1 MRIDREIC
9 FFWQGSHLSYQL
21 IFRWALH
28 DKYMYTQQ
36 WCNRKDTLHDDN
48 NYVHNVHNNRVLG
61 ECRPL
66 WGRARVR
73 CVQDYELSRTQT
85 NHWREREDHASLY
98 LCRAWCIHSSPA
110 PVSLHSASP
119 KLFSHAVVVYGAV
132 ELPTSFSLGI
142 HSSLL
147 CKLQL
152 RMLSTCARVRDA
164 GITRAYPDTVRTQ
177 TQLVLRY
184 NSYPGGTCVVST
196 DKVAVELTRRGL
208 AHARPD

>member
-1 MRIDREIC
+1 MRIDREIW

-28 DKYMYTQQ
+28 HKYMYTQQ

-48 NYVHNVHNNRVLG
+48 NYVHNVQNNRVLG

-66 WGRARVR
+66 WGRARAR
-73 CVQDYELSRTQT
+73 CVQEKELSRTQT
-85 NHWREREDHASLY
+85 NHWREQEDHASLY

-110 PVSLHSASP
+110 PVSLYTASP

-142 HSSLL
+142 HSFTSLL
-147 CKLQL
+147 IAIAIAEHVHAC
-152 RMLSTCARVRDA
+152 
-164 GITRAYPDTVRTQ
+164 TRRW
-177 TQLVLRY
+177 Y
-184 NSYPGGTCVVST
+184 NSCVPRHRMYADT
-196 DKVAVELTRRGL
+196 TRTKAGP
-208 AHARPD
+208 AS